1 MRRVILS
8 IFILA
13 ASAGIARG
21 QVFTLGADPVDIK
34 WKSLETEHFR
44 LVYPEASDSLAR
56 EYAKSLESFV
66 QTTRPSLGFSPNE
79 FYKRRFP
86 VIFHS
91 YSATSNGMV
100 SWAPRRMEIFTNADL
115 YDPESTPWMTQ
126 LTVHEGRHVAQM
138 QFPRGNK
145 LFRPLGYVIG
155 ELATGLATAIYPG
168 PALLEGDAVVA
179 ETALTDSGRGRTS
192 DFLEYYHV
200 ALADSLYRDFWQWRW
215 GSQRRYTPDYYRAG
229 YLLVAGMRTAFDDP
243 LFSYRYYDNI
253 NRKTLPWN
261 ALGLTIYQTVR
272 KPFLLVF
279 EDIQRYFQEEWA
291 AADSLRAPFVEG
303 QDMVQK
309 GRLYDSYISL
319 TPTDKGFYAI
329 HGALDKATELVRIDS
344 AGKVRSVVP
353 FSSQTSR
360 LTYDRFYKKLIW
372 SEHRGSAMLEL
383 KSYSM
388 LRYMNEDGTIR
399 DFKVK
404 GRFFNPSA
412 NDIGPTFAAV
422 QQFEDGHSS
431 IKVFSSSIGTVLEEF
446 RAPAGLQPVEIAWI
460 DGKIYASAI
469 TEEGFSI
476 YDVDG
481 WRPLFAPAHSKINRL
496 FGRDGLIW
504 FTSDRSGVSELHSL
518 DPASGE
524 MLQRTNLR
532 FGGKEFAFAQDSS
545 LWYSAP
551 TAEARQ
557 VRRLAPGELLA
568 KAVEFN
574 PIHIVSAEILSSQES
589 AWDIPYEGPISEG
602 KRYSKLFQ
610 PVRFHSWMP
619 VYMEYNPV
627 EKLSG
632 EEVTNTGSL
641 GATVLFQNE
650 LGTSWGSAGVSLVD
664 SLGFRTG
671 VHAQF
676 VSTGLGPT
684 FELRAD
690 YYEEASPLPWNLN
703 LAAGVSFPINLSKG
717 GWRSGII
724 PSYKAEWSYWGYW
737 GNLINPLIYRKASL
751 TAYTMRPVAPSG
763 IFPKWGIGVETGM
776 RSTYVPYW
784 GTSRTFYG
792 KGFAYLPG
800 LMSTHGIKLS
810 GEFVRKESY
819 LAKAD
824 YAFPFLPLDYSKLCP
839 FMYIRNLEG
848 GLHGAVE
855 KLPGTGRNLYAGASL
870 KVRLANLLWS
880 PYDTYFG
887 VKYLHCFNDP
897 SRSMWVPVLSV
908 NM

>member
-1 MRRVILS
+1 MLS
-8 IFILA
+8 FFVLT
-13 ASAGIARG
+13 SALGIARG
-21 QVFTLGADPVDIK
+21 QVYTLGADPVEVK

-44 LVYPEASDSLAR
+44 LVYPEATDSLAR

-66 QTTRPSLGFSPNE
+66 HTTEPSIGFYPNQ
-79 FYKRRFP
+79 FYKKKMP
-86 VIFHS
+86 VIFHA

-100 SWAPRRMEIFTNADL
+100 SWAPRRMELFTNADL

-138 QFPRGNK
+138 QFPRRNW
-145 LFRPLGYVIG
+145 LFGSLEYLLGD
-155 ELATGLATAIYPG
+155 LSTGAATAIYPG
-168 PALLEGDAVVA
+168 QALMEGDAVAA
-179 ETALTDSGRGRTS
+179 ETALTNSGRGRTS

-200 ALADSLYRDFWQWRW
+200 ALSDSLYRDFWQWRY
-215 GSQRRYTPDYYRAG
+215 GSQKRYTPDYYRAG
-229 YLLVAGMRTAFDDP
+229 YVLVAGMRTAFNDT
-243 LFSYRYYDNI
+243 LFTR
-253 NRKTLPWN
+253 
-261 ALGLTIYQTVR
+261 
-272 KPFLLVF
+272 
-279 EDIQRYFQEEWA
+279 RYFHNVNARFLPFFVLYRTVEQGSWMRFDRAFKTIQDSFRAEWA
-291 AADSLRAPFVEG
+291 AADSARAPFVEG

-309 GRLYDSYISL
+309 GRLYDTYISL

-344 AGKVRSVVP
+344 AGEVRSVVP

-504 FTSDRSGVSELHSL
+504 FSSDRSGVPELHSV

-524 MLQRTNLR
+524 MLQRTSLR
-532 FGGKEFAFAQDSS
+532 FGGKEFAFGPDSS

-551 TAEARQ
+551 TAEAKI
-557 VRRLAPGELLA
+557 VRRLEPGKLLA
-568 KAVEFN
+568 KPVTFN
-574 PIHIVSAEILSSQES
+574 AIQIVSAEKLSAQEGAGS
-589 AWDIPYEGPISEG
+589 IPYEGPISEG

-619 VYMEYNPV
+619 VYVEYNPV

-632 EEVTNTGSL
+632 EEVINTGTL

-676 VSTGLGPT
+676 VSNGLGPT

-690 YYEEASPLPWNLN
+690 YYEEASPLPWILN
-703 LAAGVSFPINLSKG
+703 LVAGVSFPINLSKG

-724 PSYKAEWSYWGYW
+724 PSYKAELSYWGQ
-737 GNLINPLIYRKASL
+737 LINPGIFRKASL

-776 RSTYVPYW
+776 RSTSDPYW
-784 GTSRTFYG
+784 GTSRAFYG

-824 YAFPFLPLDYSKLCP
+824 YAFPFLPLDWSRCCP
-839 FMYIRNLEG
+839 AFYVRNLEG

-897 SRSMWVPVLSV
+897 SRSMWVPVVSV

>member
-1 MRRVILS
+1 MLS
-8 IFILA
+8 FFVLT
-13 ASAGIARG
+13 SALGIARG
-21 QVFTLGADPVDIK
+21 QVYTLGADPVEVK

-44 LVYPEASDSLAR
+44 LVYPEATDSLAR

-66 QTTRPSLGFSPNE
+66 HTTEPSIGFYPNQ
-79 FYKRRFP
+79 FYKKKMP
-86 VIFHS
+86 VIFHA

-100 SWAPRRMEIFTNADL
+100 SWAPRRMELFTNADL

-138 QFPRGNK
+138 QFPRRNW
-145 LFRPLGYVIG
+145 LFSSLEYLLGDLSTG
-155 ELATGLATAIYPG
+155 AATTIYPG
-168 PALLEGDAVVA
+168 QALMEGDAVAA
-179 ETALTDSGRGRTS
+179 ETALTNSGRGRTS

-200 ALADSLYRDFWQWRW
+200 ALSDSLYRDFWQWRY
-215 GSQRRYTPDYYRAG
+215 GSQKRYTPDYYRAG
-229 YLLVAGMRTAFDDP
+229 YVLVAGMRTAFNDT
-243 LFSYRYYDNI
+243 LFTR
-253 NRKTLPWN
+253 
-261 ALGLTIYQTVR
+261 
-272 KPFLLVF
+272 
-279 EDIQRYFQEEWA
+279 RYFHNVNARFLPFFVLYRTVEQGSWMRFDRAFKTIQDSFRAEWA
-291 AADSLRAPFVEG
+291 AADSARAPFVEG

-309 GRLYDSYISL
+309 GRLYDTYISL

-431 IKVFSSSIGTVLEEF
+431 IKVFSSSVGTVLEEF

-504 FTSDRSGVSELHSL
+504 FSSDRSGVPELHSV

-524 MLQRTNLR
+524 MLQRTSLR
-532 FGGKEFAFAQDSS
+532 FGGKEFAFGPDSS

-551 TAEARQ
+551 TAEAKI
-557 VRRLAPGELLA
+557 VRRLEPGKLLA
-568 KAVEFN
+568 KPVTFN
-574 PIHIVSAEILSSQES
+574 AIQIASAEKLSAQEGAGS
-589 AWDIPYEGPISEG
+589 IPYEGPISEG

-619 VYMEYNPV
+619 VYVEYNPV

-632 EEVTNTGSL
+632 EEVINTGTL

-676 VSTGLGPT
+676 VSNGLGPT

-690 YYEEASPLPWNLN
+690 YYEETSPLPWILN
-703 LAAGVSFPINLSKG
+703 LVAGVSFPINLSKG

-724 PSYKAEWSYWGYW
+724 PSYKAELSYWGQ
-737 GNLINPLIYRKASL
+737 LINPGIFRKASL

-776 RSTYVPYW
+776 RSTYDPYW
-784 GTSRTFYG
+784 GTLRAFYG

-824 YAFPFLPLDYSKLCP
+824 YAFPFLPLDWSRCCP
-839 FMYIRNLEG
+839 AFYVRNLEG

-880 PYDTYFG
+880 PYDTYIG

-897 SRSMWVPVLSV
+897 SRSMWVPVVSV

>member
-1 MRRVILS
+1 MLS
-8 IFILA
+8 FFVLT
-13 ASAGIARG
+13 SALGIARG
-21 QVFTLGADPVDIK
+21 QVYTLGADPVEVK

-44 LVYPEASDSLAR
+44 LVYPEATDSLAR

-66 QTTRPSLGFSPNE
+66 HTTEPSIGFYPNQ
-79 FYKRRFP
+79 FYKKKMP
-86 VIFHS
+86 VIFHA

-100 SWAPRRMEIFTNADL
+100 SWAPRRMELFTNADL

-138 QFPRGNK
+138 QFPRRNW
-145 LFRPLGYVIG
+145 LFSSLEYLLGDLSTG
-155 ELATGLATAIYPG
+155 AATTIYPG
-168 PALLEGDAVVA
+168 QALMEGDAVAA
-179 ETALTDSGRGRTS
+179 ETALTNSGRGRTS

-200 ALADSLYRDFWQWRW
+200 ALSDSLYRDFWQWRY
-215 GSQRRYTPDYYRAG
+215 GSQKRYTPDYYRAG
-229 YLLVAGMRTAFDDP
+229 YVLVAGMRTAFNDT
-243 LFSYRYYDNI
+243 LFTR
-253 NRKTLPWN
+253 
-261 ALGLTIYQTVR
+261 
-272 KPFLLVF
+272 
-279 EDIQRYFQEEWA
+279 RYFHNVNARFLPFFVLYRTVEQGSWMRFDRAFKTIQDSFRAEWA
-291 AADSLRAPFVEG
+291 AADSARAPFVEG

-309 GRLYDSYISL
+309 GRLYDTYISL

-431 IKVFSSSIGTVLEEF
+431 IKVFSSSVGTVLEEF

-504 FTSDRSGVSELHSL
+504 FSSDRSGVPELHSV

-524 MLQRTNLR
+524 MLQRTSLR
-532 FGGKEFAFAQDSS
+532 FGGKEFAFGPDSS

-551 TAEARQ
+551 TAEAKI
-557 VRRLAPGELLA
+557 VRRLEPGKLLA
-568 KAVEFN
+568 KPVTFN
-574 PIHIVSAEILSSQES
+574 AIQIASAEKLSAQEGAGS
-589 AWDIPYEGPISEG
+589 IPYEGPISEG

-619 VYMEYNPV
+619 VYVEYNPV

-632 EEVTNTGSL
+632 EEVINTGTL

-676 VSTGLGPT
+676 VSNGLGPT

-690 YYEEASPLPWNLN
+690 YYEETSPLPWILN
-703 LAAGVSFPINLSKG
+703 LVAGVSFPINLSKG

-724 PSYKAEWSYWGYW
+724 PSYKAELSYWGQ
-737 GNLINPLIYRKASL
+737 LINPGIFRKASL

-776 RSTYVPYW
+776 RSTYDPYW
-784 GTSRTFYG
+784 GTLRAFYG

-824 YAFPFLPLDYSKLCP
+824 YAFPFLPLDWSRCCP
-839 FMYIRNLEG
+839 AFYVRNLEG

-855 KLPGTGRNLYAGASL
+855 KLPGTARNLYAGASL

-880 PYDTYFG
+880 PYDTYIG

-897 SRSMWVPVLSV
+897 SRSMWVPVVSV

>member
-1 MRRVILS
+1 MLS
-8 IFILA
+8 FFVLT
-13 ASAGIARG
+13 SALGIARG
-21 QVFTLGADPVDIK
+21 QVYTLGADPVEVK

-44 LVYPEASDSLAR
+44 LVYPEATDSLAR

-66 QTTRPSLGFSPNE
+66 HTTEPSIGFYPNQ
-79 FYKRRFP
+79 FYKKKMP
-86 VIFHS
+86 VIFHA

-100 SWAPRRMEIFTNADL
+100 SWAPRRMELFTNADL

-138 QFPRGNK
+138 QFPRRNW
-145 LFRPLGYVIG
+145 LFGSLEYLLGDLSTG
-155 ELATGLATAIYPG
+155 AATTIYPG
-168 PALLEGDAVVA
+168 QALMEGDAVAA
-179 ETALTDSGRGRTS
+179 ETALTNSGRGRTS

-200 ALADSLYRDFWQWRW
+200 ALSDSLYRDFWQWRY
-215 GSQRRYTPDYYRAG
+215 GSQKRYTPDYYRAG
-229 YLLVAGMRTAFDDP
+229 YVLVAGMRTAFNDT
-243 LFSYRYYDNI
+243 LFTR
-253 NRKTLPWN
+253 
-261 ALGLTIYQTVR
+261 
-272 KPFLLVF
+272 
-279 EDIQRYFQEEWA
+279 RYFDNVNARFLPFFVLYRTVEQGSWMRFDRAFKTIQDSFRAEWA
-291 AADSLRAPFVEG
+291 AADSARAPFVEG

-309 GRLYDSYISL
+309 GRLYDTYISL

-344 AGKVRSVVP
+344 AGEVRSVVP

-412 NDIGPTFAAV
+412 NDIGPSFAAV

-504 FTSDRSGVSELHSL
+504 FSSDRSGVPELHSV

-524 MLQRTNLR
+524 MLQRTSLR
-532 FGGKEFAFAQDSS
+532 FGGKEFAFGPDSS

-551 TAEARQ
+551 TAEAKI
-557 VRRLAPGELLA
+557 VRRLEPGKLLA
-568 KAVEFN
+568 KPVTFN
-574 PIHIVSAEILSSQES
+574 AIQIVSAEKLSAQEGAGS
-589 AWDIPYEGPISEG
+589 IPYEGPISEG

-619 VYMEYNPV
+619 VYVEYNPV

-632 EEVTNTGSL
+632 EEVINTGTL

-676 VSTGLGPT
+676 VSNGLGPT

-690 YYEEASPLPWNLN
+690 YYEEASPLPWILN
-703 LAAGVSFPINLSKG
+703 LVAGVSFPINLSKG

-724 PSYKAEWSYWGYW
+724 PSYKAELSYWGQ
-737 GNLINPLIYRKASL
+737 LINPGIFRKASL

-776 RSTYVPYW
+776 RSTSDPYW
-784 GTSRTFYG
+784 GTSRAFYG

-824 YAFPFLPLDYSKLCP
+824 YAFPFLPLDWSRCCP
-839 FMYIRNLEG
+839 AFYVRNLEG

-855 KLPGTGRNLYAGASL
+855 KLPGTARNLYAGARL

-897 SRSMWVPVLSV
+897 SRSMWVPVVSV

>member
-1 MRRVILS
+1 MRRFILS
-8 IFILA
+8 IFVL
-13 ASAGIARG
+13 ASALGIARG
-21 QVFTLGADPVDIK
+21 QVYTLGADPVEVK

-44 LVYPEASDSLAR
+44 LVYPEATDSLAR

-66 QTTRPSLGFSPNE
+66 HTTEPSIGFYPNQ
-79 FYKRRFP
+79 FYKRKMP
-86 VIFHS
+86 VIFHA

-100 SWAPRRMEIFTNADL
+100 SWAPRRMELFTTADL

-138 QFPRGNK
+138 QFPRRNW
-145 LFRPLGYVIG
+145 LFDSLEYLLGD
-155 ELATGLATAIYPG
+155 LSTGAATAIYPG
-168 PALLEGDAVVA
+168 QALMEGDAVAA
-179 ETALTDSGRGRTS
+179 ETALTNSGRGRTS

-200 ALADSLYRDFWQWRW
+200 ALSDSLYRDFWQWRY
-215 GSQRRYTPDYYRAG
+215 GSQKRYTPDYYRAG
-229 YLLVAGMRTAFDDP
+229 YVLVAGMRTAFNDT
-243 LFSYRYYDNI
+243 LFTR
-253 NRKTLPWN
+253 
-261 ALGLTIYQTVR
+261 
-272 KPFLLVF
+272 
-279 EDIQRYFQEEWA
+279 RYFHNVNARFLPFFVLYRTVEQGSWMRFDRAFKTIQDSFRAEWA
-291 AADSLRAPFVEG
+291 AADSARAPFVEG

-309 GRLYDSYISL
+309 GRLYDTYISL

-422 QQFEDGHSS
+422 QQFEDGHNS
-431 IKVFSSSIGTVLEEF
+431 IKVFSSSVGTVLEEF

-504 FTSDRSGVSELHSL
+504 FSSDRSGVPELHSV

-532 FGGKEFAFAQDSS
+532 FGGKEFAFGPDSS

-551 TAEARQ
+551 TAEAKI
-557 VRRLAPGELLA
+557 VRRLEPGKLLA
-568 KAVEFN
+568 KPVTFN
-574 PIHIVSAEILSSQES
+574 AIQIASAEKLSAQEGAGS
-589 AWDIPYEGPISEG
+589 IPYEGPISEG

-632 EEVTNTGSL
+632 EEVTNTGTL

-676 VSTGLGPT
+676 VSNGLGPT

-690 YYEEASPLPWNLN
+690 HYEEASPFPWNLN
-703 LAAGVSFPINLSKG
+703 LVAGVSFPINLSKG

-724 PSYKAEWSYWGYW
+724 PSYKAELSYWGK
-737 GNLINPLIYRKASL
+737 LINPGIFRKASL

-776 RSTYVPYW
+776 RSTSFPYW
-784 GTSRTFYG
+784 GTSRAFYG

-824 YAFPFLPLDYSKLCP
+824 YAFPFLPLDWSRCCP
-839 FMYIRNLEG
+839 AFYVRNLEG

>member
-1 MRRVILS
+1 MRRFILS
-8 IFILA
+8 IFVLA
-13 ASAGIARG
+13 AAAGIARG
-21 QVFTLGADPVDIK
+21 QVYTLGADPVNLR

-44 LVYPEASDSLAR
+44 LVYPEATDSLAR

-66 QTTRPSLGFSPNE
+66 HTTEPSIGFYPNQ
-79 FYKRRFP
+79 FYKRKMP
-86 VIFHS
+86 VIFHA

-100 SWAPRRMEIFTNADL
+100 SWAPRRMELFTNADL

-138 QFPRGNK
+138 QFPRRNW
-145 LFRPLGYVIG
+145 LFGSLEYLLGD
-155 ELATGLATAIYPG
+155 LSTGAATAIYPG
-168 PALLEGDAVVA
+168 QALMEGDAVAA

-200 ALADSLYRDFWQWRW
+200 ALSDSLYRDFWQWRY
-215 GSQRRYTPDYYRAG
+215 GSQKRYTPDYYRAG
-229 YLLVAGMRTAFDDP
+229 YVLVAGMRTAFNDT
-243 LFSYRYYDNI
+243 LFTR
-253 NRKTLPWN
+253 
-261 ALGLTIYQTVR
+261 
-272 KPFLLVF
+272 
-279 EDIQRYFQEEWA
+279 RYFHNVNARFLPFFVLYRTVEQGSWMRFDRAFKTIQDSFRAEWA
-291 AADSLRAPFVEG
+291 AADSARAPFVEG

-309 GRLYDSYISL
+309 GRLYDTYISL

-431 IKVFSSSIGTVLEEF
+431 IKVFSSSVGTVLEEF

-504 FTSDRSGVSELHSL
+504 FSSDRSGVPELHSV

-524 MLQRTNLR
+524 MLQRTSLR
-532 FGGKEFAFAQDSS
+532 FGGKEFAFGPDSS

-551 TAEARQ
+551 TAEAKI
-557 VRRLAPGELLA
+557 VRRLEPGKLLA
-568 KAVEFN
+568 KPVTFN
-574 PIHIVSAEILSSQES
+574 AIQIASAEKLSAQEGAGS
-589 AWDIPYEGPISEG
+589 IPYEGPISEG

-619 VYMEYNPV
+619 VYVEYNPV

-632 EEVTNTGSL
+632 EEVTNTGTL

-690 YYEEASPLPWNLN
+690 YYEEASYLPSILN
-703 LAAGVSFPINLSKG
+703 LVAGVSFPINLSKG

-724 PSYKAEWSYWGYW
+724 PSYKAELSYWGK
-737 GNLINPLIYRKASL
+737 LIYPWIFRKASL

-763 IFPKWGIGVETGM
+763 IFPKWGIGVEMGM
-776 RSTYVPYW
+776 RSTSFPYW
-784 GTSRTFYG
+784 GTSRAFYG

-824 YAFPFLPLDYSKLCP
+824 YAFPFLPLDWSRCCP
-839 FMYIRNLEG
+839 AFYVRNLEG

>member
-1 MRRVILS
+1 MRRFMLS
-8 IFILA
+8 FFVLT
-13 ASAGIARG
+13 SALGIARG
-21 QVFTLGADPVDIK
+21 QVYTLGADPVEVK

-44 LVYPEASDSLAR
+44 LVYPEATDSLAR

-66 QTTRPSLGFSPNE
+66 HTTEPSIGFYPNQ
-79 FYKRRFP
+79 FYKKKMP
-86 VIFHS
+86 VIFHA

-100 SWAPRRMEIFTNADL
+100 SWAPRRMELFTNADL

-138 QFPRGNK
+138 QFPRRNW
-145 LFRPLGYVIG
+145 LFGSLEYLLGDLSTG
-155 ELATGLATAIYPG
+155 AATTIYPG
-168 PALLEGDAVVA
+168 QALMEGDAVAA
-179 ETALTDSGRGRTS
+179 ETALTNSGRGRTS

-200 ALADSLYRDFWQWRW
+200 ALSDSLYRDFWQWRY
-215 GSQRRYTPDYYRAG
+215 GSQKRYTPDYYRAG
-229 YLLVAGMRTAFDDP
+229 YVLVAGMRTAFNDT
-243 LFSYRYYDNI
+243 LFTR
-253 NRKTLPWN
+253 
-261 ALGLTIYQTVR
+261 
-272 KPFLLVF
+272 
-279 EDIQRYFQEEWA
+279 RYFHNVNARFLPFFVLYRTVEQGSWMRFDRAFKTIQDSFRAEWA
-291 AADSLRAPFVEG
+291 AADSARAPFVEG

-309 GRLYDSYISL
+309 GRLYDTYISL

-344 AGKVRSVVP
+344 AGEVRSVVP

-504 FTSDRSGVSELHSL
+504 FSSDRSGVPELHSV

-524 MLQRTNLR
+524 MLQRTSLR
-532 FGGKEFAFAQDSS
+532 FGGKEFAFGPDSS

-551 TAEARQ
+551 TAEAKI
-557 VRRLAPGELLA
+557 VRRLEPGKLLA
-568 KAVEFN
+568 KPVTFN
-574 PIHIVSAEILSSQES
+574 AIQIASAEKLSAQEGAGS
-589 AWDIPYEGPISEG
+589 IPYEGPISEG

-619 VYMEYNPV
+619 VYVEYNPV

-632 EEVTNTGSL
+632 EEVINTGTL

-690 YYEEASPLPWNLN
+690 YYEEASPLPWILN
-703 LAAGVSFPINLSKG
+703 LVAGVSFPINLSKG

-724 PSYKAEWSYWGYW
+724 PSYKAELSYWGQ
-737 GNLINPLIYRKASL
+737 LINPGIFRKASL

-776 RSTYVPYW
+776 RSTSDPYW
-784 GTSRTFYG
+784 GTSRAFYG

-824 YAFPFLPLDYSKLCP
+824 YAFPFLPLDWSRCCP
-839 FMYIRNLEG
+839 AFYVRNLEG

-855 KLPGTGRNLYAGASL
+855 KLPGTARNLYAGARL

-897 SRSMWVPVLSV
+897 SRSMWVPVVSV

>member
-1 MRRVILS
+1 
-8 IFILA
+8 
-13 ASAGIARG
+13 
-21 QVFTLGADPVDIK
+21 
-34 WKSLETEHFR
+34 
-44 LVYPEASDSLAR
+44 
-56 EYAKSLESFV
+56 
-66 QTTRPSLGFSPNE
+66 
-79 FYKRRFP
+79 
-86 VIFHS
+86 
-91 YSATSNGMV
+91 
-100 SWAPRRMEIFTNADL
+100 
-115 YDPESTPWMTQ
+115 
-126 LTVHEGRHVAQM
+126 
-138 QFPRGNK
+138 
-145 LFRPLGYVIG
+145 
-155 ELATGLATAIYPG
+155 
-168 PALLEGDAVVA
+168 
-179 ETALTDSGRGRTS
+179 
-192 DFLEYYHV
+192 
-200 ALADSLYRDFWQWRW
+200 
-215 GSQRRYTPDYYRAG
+215 
-229 YLLVAGMRTAFDDP
+229 
-243 LFSYRYYDNI
+243 
-253 NRKTLPWN
+253 
-261 ALGLTIYQTVR
+261 
-272 KPFLLVF
+272 
-279 EDIQRYFQEEWA
+279 
-291 AADSLRAPFVEG
+291 
-303 QDMVQK
+303 
-309 GRLYDSYISL
+309 
-319 TPTDKGFYAI
+319 
-329 HGALDKATELVRIDS
+329 
-344 AGKVRSVVP
+344 
-353 FSSQTSR
+353 
-360 LTYDRFYKKLIW
+360 
-372 SEHRGSAMLEL
+372 
-383 KSYSM
+383 
-388 LRYMNEDGTIR
+388 
-399 DFKVK
+399 
-404 GRFFNPSA
+404 
-412 NDIGPTFAAV
+412 
-422 QQFEDGHSS
+422 
-431 IKVFSSSIGTVLEEF
+431 
-446 RAPAGLQPVEIAWI
+446 
-460 DGKIYASAI
+460 
-469 TEEGFSI
+469 
-476 YDVDG
+476 
-481 WRPLFAPAHSKINRL
+481 
-496 FGRDGLIW
+496 
-504 FTSDRSGVSELHSL
+504 
-518 DPASGE
+518 
-524 MLQRTNLR
+524 
-532 FGGKEFAFAQDSS
+532 
-545 LWYSAP
+545 
-551 TAEARQ
+551 
-557 VRRLAPGELLA
+557 
-568 KAVEFN
+568 
-574 PIHIVSAEILSSQES
+574 
-589 AWDIPYEGPISEG
+589 
-602 KRYSKLFQ
+602 
-610 PVRFHSWMP
+610 MP

-627 EKLSG
+627 ERLSG
-632 EEVTNTGSL
+632 EEVTNTGTL

-784 GTSRTFYG
+784 GTSRAFYG

>member
-1 MRRVILS
+1 MRRFILS
-8 IFILA
+8 IFVLA
-13 ASAGIARG
+13 AAAGIARG
-21 QVFTLGADPVDIK
+21 QVYTLGADPVEVK

-44 LVYPEASDSLAR
+44 LVYPEATDSLAR

-66 QTTRPSLGFSPNE
+66 HTTEPSIGFYPNQ
-79 FYKRRFP
+79 FYKRKMP
-86 VIFHS
+86 VIFHA

-100 SWAPRRMEIFTNADL
+100 SWAPRRMELFTNADL

-138 QFPRGNK
+138 QFPRRNW
-145 LFRPLGYVIG
+145 LFDSLEYLLGD
-155 ELATGLATAIYPG
+155 LSTGAATAIYPG
-168 PALLEGDAVVA
+168 QALMEGDAVAA
-179 ETALTDSGRGRTS
+179 ETALTNSGRGRTS

-200 ALADSLYRDFWQWRW
+200 ALSDSLYRDFWQWRY
-215 GSQRRYTPDYYRAG
+215 GSQKRYTPDYYRAG
-229 YLLVAGMRTAFDDP
+229 YVLVAGMRTAFNDT
-243 LFSYRYYDNI
+243 LFTR
-253 NRKTLPWN
+253 
-261 ALGLTIYQTVR
+261 
-272 KPFLLVF
+272 
-279 EDIQRYFQEEWA
+279 RYFHNVNARFLPFFVLYRTVEQGSWMRFDRAFKTIQDSFRAEWA
-291 AADSLRAPFVEG
+291 AADSARAPFVEG

-309 GRLYDSYISL
+309 GRLYDTYISL

-422 QQFEDGHSS
+422 QQFEDGHNS
-431 IKVFSSSIGTVLEEF
+431 IKVFSSSVGTVLEEF

-504 FTSDRSGVSELHSL
+504 FSSDRSGVPELHSV

-532 FGGKEFAFAQDSS
+532 FGGKEFAFGPDSS

-551 TAEARQ
+551 TAEAKI
-557 VRRLAPGELLA
+557 VRRLEPGKLLA
-568 KAVEFN
+568 KPVTFN
-574 PIHIVSAEILSSQES
+574 AIQIASAEKLSAQEGAGS
-589 AWDIPYEGPISEG
+589 IPYEGPISEG

-619 VYMEYNPV
+619 VYVEYNPV

-632 EEVTNTGSL
+632 EEVINTGTL

-676 VSTGLGPT
+676 VSNGLGPT

-690 YYEEASPLPWNLN
+690 HYEEASPFPWNLN
-703 LAAGVSFPINLSKG
+703 LVAGVSFPINLSKG

-724 PSYKAEWSYWGYW
+724 PSYKAELSYWGK
-737 GNLINPLIYRKASL
+737 LINPGIFRKASL

-776 RSTYVPYW
+776 RSTSFPYW
-784 GTSRTFYG
+784 GTSRAFYG

-824 YAFPFLPLDYSKLCP
+824 YAFPFLPLDWSRCCP
-839 FMYIRNLEG
+839 AFYVRNLEG

-897 SRSMWVPVLSV
+897 SRSMWVPVVSV

>member
-1 MRRVILS
+1 MLS
-8 IFILA
+8 FFVLT
-13 ASAGIARG
+13 SALGIARG
-21 QVFTLGADPVDIK
+21 QVYTLGADPVEVK

-44 LVYPEASDSLAR
+44 LVYPEATDSLAR

-66 QTTRPSLGFSPNE
+66 HTTEPSIGFYPNQ
-79 FYKRRFP
+79 FYKRKMP
-86 VIFHS
+86 VIFHA

-100 SWAPRRMEIFTNADL
+100 SWAPRRMELFTNADL

-138 QFPRGNK
+138 QFPRRNW
-145 LFRPLGYVIG
+145 LFGSLEYLLGD
-155 ELATGLATAIYPG
+155 LSTGAATAIYPG
-168 PALLEGDAVVA
+168 QALMEGDAVAA

-200 ALADSLYRDFWQWRW
+200 ALSDSLYRDFWQWRY
-215 GSQRRYTPDYYRAG
+215 GSQKRYTPDYYRAG
-229 YLLVAGMRTAFDDP
+229 YVLVAGMRTAFNDT
-243 LFSYRYYDNI
+243 LFTR
-253 NRKTLPWN
+253 
-261 ALGLTIYQTVR
+261 
-272 KPFLLVF
+272 
-279 EDIQRYFQEEWA
+279 RYFHNVNARFLPFFVLYRTVEQGSWMRFDRAFKTIQDSFRAEWA
-291 AADSLRAPFVEG
+291 AADSARAPFVEG

-309 GRLYDSYISL
+309 GRLYDTYISL

-344 AGKVRSVVP
+344 AGEVRSVVP

-431 IKVFSSSIGTVLEEF
+431 IKVFSSSVGTVLEEF

-504 FTSDRSGVSELHSL
+504 FSSDRSGVPELHSV

-524 MLQRTNLR
+524 MLQRTSLR
-532 FGGKEFAFAQDSS
+532 FGGKEFAFGPDSS

-551 TAEARQ
+551 TAEAKI
-557 VRRLAPGELLA
+557 VRRLEPGKLLA
-568 KAVEFN
+568 KPVTFN
-574 PIHIVSAEILSSQES
+574 AIQIASAEKLSAQEGAGS
-589 AWDIPYEGPISEG
+589 IPYEGPISEG

-619 VYMEYNPV
+619 VYVEYNPV

-632 EEVTNTGSL
+632 EEVTNTGTL

-690 YYEEASPLPWNLN
+690 YYEEASYLPSNLN
-703 LAAGVSFPINLSKG
+703 LVAGVSFPINLSKG

-724 PSYKAEWSYWGYW
+724 PSYKAELSYWGK
-737 GNLINPLIYRKASL
+737 LINPGIFRKASL

-763 IFPKWGIGVETGM
+763 IFPKWGIGVEMGM
-776 RSTYVPYW
+776 RSTSFPYW
-784 GTSRTFYG
+784 GTSRAFYG

-824 YAFPFLPLDYSKLCP
+824 YAFPFLPLDWSRCCP
-839 FMYIRNLEG
+839 AFYVRNLEG

-855 KLPGTGRNLYAGASL
+855 KLPGTARNLYAGASL

>member
-21 QVFTLGADPVDIK
+21 QVYTLGADPVEVK

-44 LVYPEASDSLAR
+44 LVYPEATDSLAR

-66 QTTRPSLGFSPNE
+66 HTTEPSIGFYPNQL
-79 FYKRRFP
+79 YKRKMP
-86 VIFHS
+86 VIFHA

-100 SWAPRRMEIFTNADL
+100 SWAPRRMELFTTADL

-138 QFPRGNK
+138 QFPRRNW
-145 LFRPLGYVIG
+145 LFGSLEYLLGD
-155 ELATGLATAIYPG
+155 LSTGAATAIYPG
-168 PALLEGDAVVA
+168 QALMEGDAVAA

-200 ALADSLYRDFWQWRW
+200 ALSDSLYRDFWQWRY
-215 GSQRRYTPDYYRAG
+215 GSQKRYTPDYYRAG
-229 YLLVAGMRTAFDDP
+229 YVLVAGMRTAFNDT
-243 LFSYRYYDNI
+243 LFTR
-253 NRKTLPWN
+253 
-261 ALGLTIYQTVR
+261 
-272 KPFLLVF
+272 
-279 EDIQRYFQEEWA
+279 RYFHNVNARFLPFFVLYRTVEQGSWMRFDRAFKTIQDSFRAEWA
-291 AADSLRAPFVEG
+291 AADSARAPFVEG

-309 GRLYDSYISL
+309 GRLYDTYISL

-344 AGKVRSVVP
+344 AGEVRSVVP

-412 NDIGPTFAAV
+412 NDIGPSFAAV

-431 IKVFSSSIGTVLEEF
+431 IKVFSSSVGTVLEEF

-504 FTSDRSGVSELHSL
+504 FSSDRSGVPELHSV

-524 MLQRTNLR
+524 MLQRTSLR
-532 FGGKEFAFAQDSS
+532 FGGKEFAFGPDSS

-551 TAEARQ
+551 TAEAKI
-557 VRRLAPGELLA
+557 VRRLEPGKLLA
-568 KAVEFN
+568 KPVTFN
-574 PIHIVSAEILSSQES
+574 AIQIASAEKLSAQEGAGS
-589 AWDIPYEGPISEG
+589 IPYEGPISEG

-619 VYMEYNPV
+619 VYVEYNPV

-632 EEVTNTGSL
+632 EEVTNTGTL

-664 SLGFRTG
+664 SLGFRNG

-690 YYEEASPLPWNLN
+690 YYEEASYLSSNLN
-703 LAAGVSFPINLSKG
+703 LVAGVSFPINLSKG

-724 PSYKAEWSYWGYW
+724 PSYKAELSYWGK
-737 GNLINPLIYRKASL
+737 LINPGIFRKASL

-763 IFPKWGIGVETGM
+763 IFPKWGIGVEMGM
-776 RSTYVPYW
+776 RSTSFPYW
-784 GTSRTFYG
+784 GTSRAFYG

-824 YAFPFLPLDYSKLCP
+824 YAFPFLPLDWSRCCP
-839 FMYIRNLEG
+839 AFYVRNLEG

>member
-1 MRRVILS
+1 
-8 IFILA
+8 
-13 ASAGIARG
+13 
-21 QVFTLGADPVDIK
+21 
-34 WKSLETEHFR
+34 
-44 LVYPEASDSLAR
+44 
-56 EYAKSLESFV
+56 
-66 QTTRPSLGFSPNE
+66 
-79 FYKRRFP
+79 
-86 VIFHS
+86 
-91 YSATSNGMV
+91 MV
-100 SWAPRRMEIFTNADL
+100 SWAPHRMELFTNADL

-138 QFPRGNK
+138 QFPRRNW
-145 LFRPLGYVIG
+145 LFGSLEYLLGD
-155 ELATGLATAIYPG
+155 LSTGAATAIYPG
-168 PALLEGDAVVA
+168 QALMEGDAVAA
-179 ETALTDSGRGRTS
+179 ETALTNSGRGRTS

-200 ALADSLYRDFWQWRW
+200 ALSDSLYRDFWQWRY
-215 GSQRRYTPDYYRAG
+215 GSQKRYTPDYYRAG
-229 YLLVAGMRTAFDDP
+229 YVLVAGMRTAFNDT
-243 LFSYRYYDNI
+243 LFTR
-253 NRKTLPWN
+253 
-261 ALGLTIYQTVR
+261 
-272 KPFLLVF
+272 
-279 EDIQRYFQEEWA
+279 RYFDNVNARFLPFFVLYRTVEQGSWMRFDRAFKTIQDSFRAEWA
-291 AADSLRAPFVEG
+291 AADSARAPFVEG

-309 GRLYDSYISL
+309 GRLYDTYISL

-344 AGKVRSVVP
+344 AGEVRSVVP

-504 FTSDRSGVSELHSL
+504 FSSDRSGVPELHSV

-524 MLQRTNLR
+524 MLQRTSLR
-532 FGGKEFAFAQDSS
+532 FGGKEFAFGPDSS

-551 TAEARQ
+551 TAEAKI
-557 VRRLAPGELLA
+557 VRRLEPGKLLA
-568 KAVEFN
+568 KPVTFN
-574 PIHIVSAEILSSQES
+574 AIQIASAEKLSAQEGAGS
-589 AWDIPYEGPISEG
+589 IPYEGPISEG

-619 VYMEYNPV
+619 VYVEYNPV

-632 EEVTNTGSL
+632 EEVINTGTL

-676 VSTGLGPT
+676 VSNGLGPT

-690 YYEEASPLPWNLN
+690 YYEEASPLPWILN
-703 LAAGVSFPINLSKG
+703 LVAGVSFPINLSKG

-724 PSYKAEWSYWGYW
+724 PSYKAELSYWGQ
-737 GNLINPLIYRKASL
+737 LINPGIFRKASL

-776 RSTYVPYW
+776 RSTSFPYW
-784 GTSRTFYG
+784 GTSRAFYG

-824 YAFPFLPLDYSKLCP
+824 YAFPFLPLDWSRCCP
-839 FMYIRNLEG
+839 AFYVRNLEG

-855 KLPGTGRNLYAGASL
+855 KLPGTARNLYAGASL

-897 SRSMWVPVLSV
+897 SRSMWVPVVSV

>member
-21 QVFTLGADPVDIK
+21 QVYTLGADPVEVK

-44 LVYPEASDSLAR
+44 LVYPEATDSLAR

-66 QTTRPSLGFSPNE
+66 HTTEPSIGFYPNQ
-79 FYKRRFP
+79 FYKKKMP
-86 VIFHS
+86 VIFHA

-100 SWAPRRMEIFTNADL
+100 SWAPRRMELFTNADL

-138 QFPRGNK
+138 QFPRRNW
-145 LFRPLGYVIG
+145 LFGSLEYLLGD
-155 ELATGLATAIYPG
+155 LSTGAATAIYPG
-168 PALLEGDAVVA
+168 QALMEGDAVAA

-200 ALADSLYRDFWQWRW
+200 ALSDSLYRDFWQWRY
-215 GSQRRYTPDYYRAG
+215 GSQKRYTPDYYRAG
-229 YLLVAGMRTAFDDP
+229 YVLVAGMRTAFNDT
-243 LFSYRYYDNI
+243 LFTR
-253 NRKTLPWN
+253 
-261 ALGLTIYQTVR
+261 
-272 KPFLLVF
+272 
-279 EDIQRYFQEEWA
+279 RYFDNVNARFLPFFVLYRTVEQGSWMRFDRAFKTIQDSFRAEWA
-291 AADSLRAPFVEG
+291 AADSARAPFVEG

-309 GRLYDSYISL
+309 GRLYDTYISL

-344 AGKVRSVVP
+344 AGEVRSVVP

-412 NDIGPTFAAV
+412 NDIGPSFAAV

-504 FTSDRSGVSELHSL
+504 FSSDRSGVPELHSV

-524 MLQRTNLR
+524 MLQRTSLR
-532 FGGKEFAFAQDSS
+532 FGGKEFAFGPDSS

-551 TAEARQ
+551 TAEAKI
-557 VRRLAPGELLA
+557 VRRLEPGKLLA
-568 KAVEFN
+568 KPVTFN
-574 PIHIVSAEILSSQES
+574 AIQIASAEKLSAQEGAGS
-589 AWDIPYEGPISEG
+589 IPYEGPISEG

-632 EEVTNTGSL
+632 EEVINTGTL

-676 VSTGLGPT
+676 VSNGLGPT

-690 YYEEASPLPWNLN
+690 YYEEASYLSSNLN
-703 LAAGVSFPINLSKG
+703 LVAGVSFPINLSKG

-724 PSYKAEWSYWGYW
+724 PSYKAELSYWGK
-737 GNLINPLIYRKASL
+737 LINPGIFRKVSL

-776 RSTYVPYW
+776 RSTSYPYW
-784 GTSRTFYG
+784 GTSRAFYG

-824 YAFPFLPLDYSKLCP
+824 YAFPFLPLDWSRCCP
-839 FMYIRNLEG
+839 AFYVRNLEG

-855 KLPGTGRNLYAGASL
+855 KLPGTARNLYAGASL

>member
-1 MRRVILS
+1 MRRFILS
-8 IFILA
+8 IFVL
-13 ASAGIARG
+13 ASALGIARG
-21 QVFTLGADPVDIK
+21 QVYTLGADPVEVK

-44 LVYPEASDSLAR
+44 LVYPEATDSLAR

-66 QTTRPSLGFSPNE
+66 HTTEPSIGFYPNQ
-79 FYKRRFP
+79 FYKRKMP
-86 VIFHS
+86 VIFHA

-100 SWAPRRMEIFTNADL
+100 SWAPRRMELFTNADL

-138 QFPRGNK
+138 QFPRRNW
-145 LFRPLGYVIG
+145 LFDSLEYLLGD
-155 ELATGLATAIYPG
+155 LSTGAATAIYPG
-168 PALLEGDAVVA
+168 QALMEGDAVAA
-179 ETALTDSGRGRTS
+179 ETALTNSGRGRTS

-200 ALADSLYRDFWQWRW
+200 ALSDSLYRDFWQWRY
-215 GSQRRYTPDYYRAG
+215 GSQKRYTPDYYRAG
-229 YLLVAGMRTAFDDP
+229 YVLVAGMRTAFNDT
-243 LFSYRYYDNI
+243 LFTR
-253 NRKTLPWN
+253 
-261 ALGLTIYQTVR
+261 
-272 KPFLLVF
+272 
-279 EDIQRYFQEEWA
+279 RYFHNVNARFLPFFVLYRTVEQGSWMRFDRAFKTIQDAFRAEWA
-291 AADSLRAPFVEG
+291 AADSARAPFVEG

-309 GRLYDSYISL
+309 GRLYDTYISL

-431 IKVFSSSIGTVLEEF
+431 IKVFSSSVGTVLEEF

-504 FTSDRSGVSELHSL
+504 FSSDRSGVPELHSV

-532 FGGKEFAFAQDSS
+532 FGGKEFAFGPDSS

-551 TAEARQ
+551 TAEAKI
-557 VRRLAPGELLA
+557 VRRLEPGKLLA
-568 KAVEFN
+568 KPVTFN
-574 PIHIVSAEILSSQES
+574 AIQIASAEKLSAQEGAGS
-589 AWDIPYEGPISEG
+589 IPYEGPISEG

-632 EEVTNTGSL
+632 EEVTNTGTL

-676 VSTGLGPT
+676 VSNGLGPT

-690 YYEEASPLPWNLN
+690 HYEEASPFPWNLN
-703 LAAGVSFPINLSKG
+703 LVAGVSFPINLSKG

-724 PSYKAEWSYWGYW
+724 PSYKAELSYWGK
-737 GNLINPLIYRKASL
+737 LINPGIFRKASL

-776 RSTYVPYW
+776 RSTSFPYW
-784 GTSRTFYG
+784 GTSRAFYG

-824 YAFPFLPLDYSKLCP
+824 YAFPFLPLDWSRCCP
-839 FMYIRNLEG
+839 AFYVRNLEG

-897 SRSMWVPVLSV
+897 SRSMWVPVVSV

>member
-1 MRRVILS
+1 MRRFILS
-8 IFILA
+8 IFVLA
-13 ASAGIARG
+13 AAAGIARG
-21 QVFTLGADPVDIK
+21 QVYTLGADPVNLR

-44 LVYPEASDSLAR
+44 LVYPEATDSLAR

-66 QTTRPSLGFSPNE
+66 HTTEPSIGFYPNQ
-79 FYKRRFP
+79 FYKRKMP
-86 VIFHS
+86 VIFHA

-100 SWAPRRMEIFTNADL
+100 SWAPRRMELFTNADL

-138 QFPRGNK
+138 QFPRRNW
-145 LFRPLGYVIG
+145 LFGSLEYLLGD
-155 ELATGLATAIYPG
+155 LSTGAATAIYPG
-168 PALLEGDAVVA
+168 QALMEGDAVAA

-200 ALADSLYRDFWQWRW
+200 ALSDSLYRDFWQWRY
-215 GSQRRYTPDYYRAG
+215 GSQKRYTPDYYRAG
-229 YLLVAGMRTAFDDP
+229 YVLVAGMRTAFNDT
-243 LFSYRYYDNI
+243 LFTR
-253 NRKTLPWN
+253 
-261 ALGLTIYQTVR
+261 
-272 KPFLLVF
+272 
-279 EDIQRYFQEEWA
+279 RYFHNVNARFLPFFVLYRTVEQGSWMRFDRAFKTIQDSFRAEWA
-291 AADSLRAPFVEG
+291 AADSARAPFVEG

-309 GRLYDSYISL
+309 GRLYDTYISL

-422 QQFEDGHSS
+422 QQFEDGHNS
-431 IKVFSSSIGTVLEEF
+431 IKVFSSSVGTVLEEF

-504 FTSDRSGVSELHSL
+504 FSSDRSGVPELHSV

-524 MLQRTNLR
+524 MLQRTSLR
-532 FGGKEFAFAQDSS
+532 FGGKEFAFGPDSS

-551 TAEARQ
+551 TAEAKI
-557 VRRLAPGELLA
+557 VRRLEPGKLLA
-568 KAVEFN
+568 KPVTFN
-574 PIHIVSAEILSSQES
+574 AIQIASAEKLSAQEGAGS
-589 AWDIPYEGPISEG
+589 IPYEGPISEG

-619 VYMEYNPV
+619 VYVEYNPV

-632 EEVTNTGSL
+632 EEVTNTGTL

-690 YYEEASPLPWNLN
+690 YYEEASYLPSNLN
-703 LAAGVSFPINLSKG
+703 LVAGVSFPINLSKG

-724 PSYKAEWSYWGYW
+724 PSYKAELSYWGK
-737 GNLINPLIYRKASL
+737 LIYPWIFRKASL

-763 IFPKWGIGVETGM
+763 IFPKWGIGVEMGM
-776 RSTYVPYW
+776 RSTSFPYW
-784 GTSRTFYG
+784 GTSRAFYG

-824 YAFPFLPLDYSKLCP
+824 YAFPFLPLDWSRCCP
-839 FMYIRNLEG
+839 AFYVRNLEG

>member
-1 MRRVILS
+1 MRRFILS
-8 IFILA
+8 IFVL
-13 ASAGIARG
+13 ASALGIARG
-21 QVFTLGADPVDIK
+21 QVYTLGADPVEVK

-44 LVYPEASDSLAR
+44 LVYPEATDSLAR

-66 QTTRPSLGFSPNE
+66 HTTEPSIGFYPNQ
-79 FYKRRFP
+79 FYKRKMP
-86 VIFHS
+86 VIFHA

-100 SWAPRRMEIFTNADL
+100 SWAPRRMELFTNADL

-138 QFPRGNK
+138 QFPRRNW
-145 LFRPLGYVIG
+145 LFDSLEYLLGD
-155 ELATGLATAIYPG
+155 LSTGAATAIYPG
-168 PALLEGDAVVA
+168 QALMEGDAVAA
-179 ETALTDSGRGRTS
+179 ETALTNSGRGRTS

-200 ALADSLYRDFWQWRW
+200 ALSDSLYRDFWQWRY
-215 GSQRRYTPDYYRAG
+215 GSQKRYTPDYYRAG
-229 YLLVAGMRTAFDDP
+229 YVLVAGMRTAFNDT
-243 LFSYRYYDNI
+243 LFTR
-253 NRKTLPWN
+253 
-261 ALGLTIYQTVR
+261 
-272 KPFLLVF
+272 
-279 EDIQRYFQEEWA
+279 RYFHNVNARFLPFFVLYRTVEQGSWMRFDRAFKTIQDSFRAEWA
-291 AADSLRAPFVEG
+291 AADSARAPFVEG

-309 GRLYDSYISL
+309 GRLYDTYISL

-422 QQFEDGHSS
+422 QQFEDGHNS
-431 IKVFSSSIGTVLEEF
+431 IKVFSSSVGTVLEEF

-504 FTSDRSGVSELHSL
+504 FSSDRSGVPELHSV

-532 FGGKEFAFAQDSS
+532 FGGKEFAFGPDSS

-551 TAEARQ
+551 TAEAKI
-557 VRRLAPGELLA
+557 VRRLEPGKLLA
-568 KAVEFN
+568 KPVTFN
-574 PIHIVSAEILSSQES
+574 AIQIASAEKLSAQEGAGS
-589 AWDIPYEGPISEG
+589 IPYEGPISEG

-632 EEVTNTGSL
+632 EEVTNTGTL

-676 VSTGLGPT
+676 VSNGLGPT

-690 YYEEASPLPWNLN
+690 HYEEASPFPWNLN
-703 LAAGVSFPINLSKG
+703 LVAGVSFPINLSKG

-724 PSYKAEWSYWGYW
+724 PSYKAELSYWGK
-737 GNLINPLIYRKASL
+737 LINPGIFRKASL

-776 RSTYVPYW
+776 RSTSFPYW
-784 GTSRTFYG
+784 GTSRAFYG

-824 YAFPFLPLDYSKLCP
+824 YAFPFLPLDWSRCCP
-839 FMYIRNLEG
+839 AFYVRNLEG

-855 KLPGTGRNLYAGASL
+855 KLPGTGRSLYAGASL

>member
-1 MRRVILS
+1 MLS
-8 IFILA
+8 FFVLT
-13 ASAGIARG
+13 SALGIARG
-21 QVFTLGADPVDIK
+21 QVYTLGADPVEVK

-66 QTTRPSLGFSPNE
+66 HTTEPSIGFYPNQ
-79 FYKRRFP
+79 FYKKKMP
-86 VIFHS
+86 VIFHA

-100 SWAPRRMEIFTNADL
+100 SWAPHRMELFTNADL

-138 QFPRGNK
+138 QFPRRNW
-145 LFRPLGYVIG
+145 LFGSLEYLLGDLSTG
-155 ELATGLATAIYPG
+155 AATTIYPG
-168 PALLEGDAVVA
+168 QALMEGDAVAA
-179 ETALTDSGRGRTS
+179 ETALTNSGRGRTS

-200 ALADSLYRDFWQWRW
+200 ALSDSLYRDFWQWRY
-215 GSQRRYTPDYYRAG
+215 GSQKRYTPDYYRAG
-229 YLLVAGMRTAFDDP
+229 YVLVAGMRTAFNDT
-243 LFSYRYYDNI
+243 LFTR
-253 NRKTLPWN
+253 
-261 ALGLTIYQTVR
+261 
-272 KPFLLVF
+272 
-279 EDIQRYFQEEWA
+279 RYFDNVNARFLPFFVLYRTVEQGSWMRFDRAFKTIQDSFRAEWA
-291 AADSLRAPFVEG
+291 AADSARAPFVEG

-309 GRLYDSYISL
+309 GRLYDTYISL

-344 AGKVRSVVP
+344 AGEVRSVVP

-412 NDIGPTFAAV
+412 NDIGPSFAAV

-504 FTSDRSGVSELHSL
+504 FSSDRSGVPELHSV

-524 MLQRTNLR
+524 MLQRTSLR
-532 FGGKEFAFAQDSS
+532 FGGKEFAFGPDSS

-551 TAEARQ
+551 TAEAKI
-557 VRRLAPGELLA
+557 VRRLEPGKLLA
-568 KAVEFN
+568 KPVTFN
-574 PIHIVSAEILSSQES
+574 AIQIASAEKLSAQEGAGS
-589 AWDIPYEGPISEG
+589 IPYEGPISEG

-619 VYMEYNPV
+619 VYVEYNPV

-632 EEVTNTGSL
+632 EEVINTGTL

-676 VSTGLGPT
+676 VSNGLGPT

-690 YYEEASPLPWNLN
+690 YYEEASPLPWILN
-703 LAAGVSFPINLSKG
+703 LVAGVSFPINLSKG

-724 PSYKAEWSYWGYW
+724 PSYKAELSYLGQ
-737 GNLINPLIYRKASL
+737 LINPGIFRKASL

-776 RSTYVPYW
+776 RSTSYPYW
-784 GTSRTFYG
+784 GTSRAFYG

-824 YAFPFLPLDYSKLCP
+824 YAFPFLPLDWSRCCP
-839 FMYIRNLEG
+839 AFYVRNLEG

-897 SRSMWVPVLSV
+897 SRSMWVPVVSV

>member
-1 MRRVILS
+1 MRRFILS
-8 IFILA
+8 IFVL
-13 ASAGIARG
+13 ASALGIARG
-21 QVFTLGADPVDIK
+21 QVYTLGADPVEVK

-44 LVYPEASDSLAR
+44 LVYPEATDSLAR

-66 QTTRPSLGFSPNE
+66 HTTEPSIGFYPNQ
-79 FYKRRFP
+79 FYKRKMP
-86 VIFHS
+86 VIFHA

-100 SWAPRRMEIFTNADL
+100 SWAPRRMELFTNADL

-138 QFPRGNK
+138 QFPRRNW
-145 LFRPLGYVIG
+145 LFDSLEYLLGD
-155 ELATGLATAIYPG
+155 LSTGAATAIYPG
-168 PALLEGDAVVA
+168 QALMEGDAVAA
-179 ETALTDSGRGRTS
+179 ETALTNSGRGRTS

-200 ALADSLYRDFWQWRW
+200 ALSDSLYRDFWQWRY
-215 GSQRRYTPDYYRAG
+215 GSQKRYTPDYYRAG
-229 YLLVAGMRTAFDDP
+229 YVLVAGMRTAFNDT
-243 LFSYRYYDNI
+243 LFTR
-253 NRKTLPWN
+253 
-261 ALGLTIYQTVR
+261 
-272 KPFLLVF
+272 
-279 EDIQRYFQEEWA
+279 RYFHNVNARFLPFFVLYRTVEQGSWMRFDRAFKTIQDSFRAEWA
-291 AADSLRAPFVEG
+291 AADSARAPFVEG

-309 GRLYDSYISL
+309 GRLYDTYISL

-422 QQFEDGHSS
+422 QQFEDGHNS
-431 IKVFSSSIGTVLEEF
+431 IKVFSSSVGTVLEEF

-504 FTSDRSGVSELHSL
+504 FSSDRSGVPELHSV

-532 FGGKEFAFAQDSS
+532 FGGKEFAFGPDSS

-551 TAEARQ
+551 TAEAKI
-557 VRRLAPGELLA
+557 VRRLEPGKLLA
-568 KAVEFN
+568 KPVTFN
-574 PIHIVSAEILSSQES
+574 AIQIASAEKLSAQEGAGS
-589 AWDIPYEGPISEG
+589 IPYEGPISEG

-632 EEVTNTGSL
+632 EEVTNTGTL

-676 VSTGLGPT
+676 VSNGLGPT

-690 YYEEASPLPWNLN
+690 HYEEASPFPWNLN
-703 LAAGVSFPINLSKG
+703 LVAGVSFPINLSKG

-724 PSYKAEWSYWGYW
+724 PSYKAELSYWGK
-737 GNLINPLIYRKASL
+737 LINPGIFRKASL

-776 RSTYVPYW
+776 RSTSFPYW
-784 GTSRTFYG
+784 GTSRAFYG

-824 YAFPFLPLDYSKLCP
+824 YAFPFLPLDWSRCCP
-839 FMYIRNLEG
+839 AFYVRNLEG

-897 SRSMWVPVLSV
+897 SRSMWVPVVSV

>member
-21 QVFTLGADPVDIK
+21 QVYTLGADPVEVK

-44 LVYPEASDSLAR
+44 LVYPEATDSLAR

-66 QTTRPSLGFSPNE
+66 HTTEPSIGFYPNQ
-79 FYKRRFP
+79 FYKKKMP
-86 VIFHS
+86 VIFHA

-100 SWAPRRMEIFTNADL
+100 SWAPRRMELFTNADL

-138 QFPRGNK
+138 QFPRRNW
-145 LFRPLGYVIG
+145 LFGSLEYLLGD
-155 ELATGLATAIYPG
+155 LSTGAATAIYPG
-168 PALLEGDAVVA
+168 QALMEGDAVAA
-179 ETALTDSGRGRTS
+179 ETALTNSGRGRTS

-200 ALADSLYRDFWQWRW
+200 ALSDSLYRDFWQWRY
-215 GSQRRYTPDYYRAG
+215 GSQKRYTPDYYRAG
-229 YLLVAGMRTAFDDP
+229 YVLVAGMRTAFNDT
-243 LFSYRYYDNI
+243 LFTR
-253 NRKTLPWN
+253 
-261 ALGLTIYQTVR
+261 
-272 KPFLLVF
+272 
-279 EDIQRYFQEEWA
+279 RYFHNVNARFLPFFVLYRTVEQGSWMRFDRAFKTIQDSFRAEWA
-291 AADSLRAPFVEG
+291 AADSARAPFVEG

-309 GRLYDSYISL
+309 GRLYDTYISL

-344 AGKVRSVVP
+344 AGEVRSVVP

-504 FTSDRSGVSELHSL
+504 FSSDRSGVPELHSV

-524 MLQRTNLR
+524 MLQRTSLR
-532 FGGKEFAFAQDSS
+532 FGGKEFAFGPDSS

-551 TAEARQ
+551 TAEAKI
-557 VRRLAPGELLA
+557 VRRLEPGKLLA
-568 KAVEFN
+568 KPVTFN
-574 PIHIVSAEILSSQES
+574 AIQIVSAEKLSAQEGAGS
-589 AWDIPYEGPISEG
+589 IPYEGPISEG

-619 VYMEYNPV
+619 VYVEYNPV

-632 EEVTNTGSL
+632 EEVINTGTL

-676 VSTGLGPT
+676 VSNGLGPT

-690 YYEEASPLPWNLN
+690 YYEEASPLPWILN
-703 LAAGVSFPINLSKG
+703 LVAGVSFPINLSKG

-724 PSYKAEWSYWGYW
+724 PSYKAELSYWGQ
-737 GNLINPLIYRKASL
+737 LINPGIFRKASL

-776 RSTYVPYW
+776 RSTSDPYW
-784 GTSRTFYG
+784 GTSRAFYG

-824 YAFPFLPLDYSKLCP
+824 YAFPFLPLDWSRCCP
-839 FMYIRNLEG
+839 AFYVRNLEG

-897 SRSMWVPVLSV
+897 SRSMWVPVVSV